1 MSTESILKSIEDEE
15 TPIAS
20 LEVGQLSDLEPSSA
34 AIISASL
41 SSLSLERE
49 KQLLDHLINISE
61 DRFDVN
67 FDELF
72 ARKLQS
78 ERPEI
83 RELSIKGLW
92 ECNERSLI
100 STLLDLL
107 RKDDAD
113 DVRIAA
119 AIGYGSFLF

>member
-1 MSTESILKSIEDEE
+1 MSNESILKSIEDEE

-20 LEVGQLSDLEPSSA
+20 LEVGLLSDLEPSSA
-34 AIISASL
+34 AIISDRL

-72 ARKLQS
+72 A
-78 ERPEI
+78 
-83 RELSIKGLW
+83 
-92 ECNERSLI
+92 
-100 STLLDLL
+100 
-107 RKDDAD
+107 
-113 DVRIAA
+113 
-119 AIGYGSFLF
+119 